1 MEQGPTSGHPCGRH
15 LHSRRDCHPHEVQYT
30 SLDAQLCR
38 RLQASLLCGD
48 GQGGQ
53 FRAEEPSAG
62 RLYDRGMARKTWQ
75 IHPENLRGPWRHK
88 GIGVRV
94 QVHSRPLSFVPSALM
109 AKTTSRNTDSLERD
123 LLSVD
128 TER

>member
-1 MEQGPTSGHPCGRH
+1 MEQGPSPGYPCGCH
-15 LHSRRDCHPHEVQYT
+15 LCPRRDSHPHEVQYS

-75 IHPENLRGPWRHK
+75 IHTENLRGSWRHK
-88 GIGVRV
+88 GIGVCV
-94 QVHSRPLSFVPSALM
+94 QVHRGPLILVPFALM
-109 AKTTSRNTDSLERD
+109 PQTTAANTDFLERAYCQ
-123 LLSVD
+123 LD